1 MRSASDAV
9 AAEPGMWVIEP
20 RHHSVVARLRELWS
34 YRYLWW
40 FFASAT
46 VTSLYRGSML
56 GWLWLLLRVVFPI
69 GLNALVFGDML
80 NQAEAVNA
88 AYRAHYF
95 LFFVCGMAAW
105 MVFERSLIFI
115 TRSVEQHRRLV
126 TRVYFPRLILPIASV
141 APGLVYLAILLVVLA
156 LTVVFFHQR
165 TGIWY
170 VTLTPRLGVAAA
182 ALILGLLFAIA
193 IGLWTSVLQAR
204 YRDVR
209 YAMRYVMPFWFLLT
223 PVIYPLSQ
231 ISDRYRWFVT
241 LNPMA
246 PIVESFRW
254 GAFGEGVFPAVP
266 AAVSLALVI
275 VTLVTGMW
283 FFNREEA
290 ASVDKL

>member
-1 MRSASDAV
+1 MC
-9 AAEPGMWVIEP
+9 VIEP
-20 RHHSVVARLRELWS
+20 RQHGSFARLRELWS

-40 FFASAT
+40 YFAANT
-46 VTSLYRGSML
+46 VTSLYRRSAL
-56 GWLWLLLRVVFPI
+56 GWLWLLLRVVAPI

-80 NQAEAVNA
+80 NQAEKVDHAP
-88 AYRAHYF
+88 YF

-105 MVFERSLIFI
+105 MTFEQSLQYI
-115 TRSVEQHRRLV
+115 TRSVEQNRRLV
-126 TRVYFPRLILPIASV
+126 TRVYFPRLILPVAAI
-141 APGLVYLAILLVVLA
+141 APGLLYLAILLVILV
-156 LTVVFFHQR
+156 LTVVFFYYR
-165 TGIWY
+165 AGVWY
-170 VTLTPRLGVAAA
+170 ITFEPRLLVSVAAIV
-182 ALILGLLFAIA
+182 LSLLFAIA

-209 YAMRYVMPFWFLLT
+209 YALRYVMPFWFLLT

-231 ISDRYRWFVT
+231 LAERYRWFVT

-266 AAVSLALVI
+266 SAVSLALVV

>member
-1 MRSASDAV
+1 MSSADAT
-9 AAEPGMWVIEP
+9 AWVIEP
-20 RHHSVVARLRELWS
+20 RQHGAFARLRELWS

-40 FFASAT
+40 YFASNT
-46 VTSLYRGSML
+46 VSSLYRRSAL
-56 GWLWLLLRVVFPI
+56 GWLWLLLRVVAPI

-80 NQAEAVNA
+80 NQKEKVDHAP
-88 AYRAHYF
+88 YF

-105 MVFERSLIFI
+105 MTFEQSLQYI
-115 TRSVEQHRRLV
+115 TRSVEQNRRLV
-126 TRVYFPRLILPIASV
+126 TRVYFPRLILPVAAI
-141 APGLVYLAILLVVLA
+141 APGLVYLAVLLVILV
-156 LTVVFFHQR
+156 LTVVFYYYR
-165 TGIWY
+165 LGVWY
-170 VTLTPRLGVAAA
+170 VTLEPRLLVSVAAIA
-182 ALILGLLFAIA
+182 VSLLFAIA

-209 YAMRYVMPFWFLLT
+209 YALRYVMPFWFLLT

-231 ISDRYRWFVT
+231 LAERYRWFVT

-246 PIVESFRW
+246 AIVEAFKW
-254 GAFGEGVFPAVP
+254 GTFGEGVFPATP

-290 ASVDKL
+290 ESVEEAASVDKL